1 MTAGPLLARFRAE
14 NQISQVELARRLG
27 ICRVYVGEIERGAR
41 SPGRR
46 LAIAIEDLTRDWA
59 RGQIAVRDWDPP
71 TPPTRPGLTLARPG
85 LAVSHVGAPRGAHRR
100 LAMTARTEPSPDDDY
115 RVLRLATS
123 RADRELLSGLATRAL
138 NSTRDA
144 VALATIG
151 RLIAALESPP

>member
-1 MTAGPLLARFRAE
+1 
-14 NQISQVELARRLG
+14 
-27 ICRVYVGEIERGAR
+27 
-41 SPGRR
+41 
-46 LAIAIEDLTRDWA
+46 
-59 RGQIAVRDWDPP
+59 
-71 TPPTRPGLTLARPG
+71 
-85 LAVSHVGAPRGAHRR
+85 
-100 LAMTARTEPSPDDDY
+100 MTARTEPSPDDDY